1 MQVRIYKP
9 SKTAMQ
15 SGRAGSKKW
24 LLEYEP
30 TAARKTDPIMGW
42 TSSSETVTQL
52 KLWFETQEEAVAY
65 AKSKGLQYSVDVET
79 TRRMKPKAYTDNFA
93 NDRMLRWTH

>member
-9 SKTAMQ
+9 SKSAMQ
-15 SGRAGSKKW
+15 SGRAGSKRW

-30 TAARKTDPIMGW
+30 ASARTTDPIMGW
-42 TSSSETVTQL
+42 TGSAETVTQL
-52 KLWFETQEEAVAY
+52 KLWFESSEEAIAY
-65 AKSKGLQYSVDVET
+65 AQDKGLQYSVEVEK
-79 TRRMKPKAYTDNFA
+79 TRKIKPKAYTDNFA

>member
-52 KLWFETQEEAVAY
+52 KLWFDTR
-65 AKSKGLQYSVDVET
+65 KKLLT
-79 TRRMKPKAYTDNFA
+79 TRKARAFSTA
-93 NDRMLRWTH
+93 STWKQLVV

>member
-30 TAARKTDPIMGW
+30 TAARKADPIMGW

-52 KLWFETQEEAVAY
+52 KLWFDTQEEAVAY